1 MRDTHIHRTVA
12 ISDLVLLERNPRKI
26 TGDQMKKLC
35 DSLEKDPDFFKLRPV
50 LVHEV
55 DGIYNV
61 YAGNQRVRAAQ
72 KLKWKD
78 VPCIVEENLSEE
90 LIKDR
95 VIKDN
100 MHMGEWIWDMLANEF
115 EIESL
120 YEAGFTEQS
129 LLGHTEFK
137 GIVQVEEKEEKEPK
151 GKVAKMCPQC
161 GHEF

>member
-72 KLKWKD
+72 KLK
-78 VPCIVEENLSEE
+78 L
-90 LIKDR
+90 
-95 VIKDN
+95 
-100 MHMGEWIWDMLANEF
+100 
-115 EIESL
+115 
-120 YEAGFTEQS
+120 
-129 LLGHTEFK
+129 
-137 GIVQVEEKEEKEPK
+137 
-151 GKVAKMCPQC
+151 
-161 GHEF
+161 